1 MHASSI
7 CPACNQPGTFDEV
20 CSNCG
25 RNTASPQHRLLG
37 RPQLVAAIHSRVE
50 KEWRLASQKHSQLSL
65 PLQRF
70 AEKVLR
76 IAEKHVSGLATGDV
90 SPEQTVEQL
99 LDNLKWSDLFLTTA
113 CAAGDS
119 LAWEVFRRQYRS
131 VIHIAALKTS
141 TSASEAA
148 ELSDT
153 LLTDLFLPHESG
165 RGESK
170 IAQYHGL
177 GSLEGWIKVVV
188 HRMAIDQIRLHQR
201 DVSIEELEVELP
213 SNSAHGKA
221 DESIKERDT
230 HRARDMVSQCL
241 TTALEQLSAQ
251 ERLVLNLYY
260 LEGVNLKG
268 IGQFLK
274 AHESTASRLLD
285 RLKTQLQKSVNK
297 QLQEKFKVR
306 KTEVPHLIELAHGH
320 LEIDLKR
327 ILSQ

>member
-1 MHASSI
+1 M
-7 CPACNQPGTFDEV
+7 PE
-20 CSNCG
+20 
-25 RNTASPQHRLLG
+25 
-37 RPQLVAAIHSRVE
+37 LVAPIRVRVE
-50 KEWRLASQKHSQLSL
+50 REWHIASRTHSQVTL
-65 PLQRF
+65 PLQQF
-70 AEKVLR
+70 AEKVVR
-76 IAEKHVSGLATGDV
+76 VAEKHVSSLATGDV
-90 SPEQTVEQL
+90 SQEQTVLQL

-119 LAWEVFRRQYRS
+119 AAWEVFRRQYRS
-131 VIHIAALKTS
+131 VIHSAALKTS

-165 RGESK
+165 HGESK

-188 HRMAIDQIRLHQR
+188 HRMAIDQIRLHRR
-201 DVSIEELEVELP
+201 DVPIEELEGELP
-213 SNSAHGKA
+213 SNSAHSKA
-221 DESIKERDT
+221 DESIRERDT

-241 TTALEQLSAQ
+241 TAAFEQLTAQ

-260 LEGVNLKG
+260 LNGVNLKG

-274 AHESTASRLLD
+274 AHESTASRLIE
-285 RLKTQLQKSVNK
+285 RLKTQLQKSVKK

-306 KTEVPHLIELAHGH
+306 KTEVPHLIELAQGH
-320 LEIDLKR
+320 LEIDLKK
-327 ILSQ
+327 ILSR

>member
-1 MHASSI
+1 MHASSM
-7 CPACNQPGTFDEV
+7 CPACNLPRAVDEV
-20 CSNCG
+20 CPNCG
-25 RNTASPQHRLLG
+25 RDTALPRHSLLM
-37 RPQLVAAIHSRVE
+37 PELVAPIRVRVE
-50 KEWRLASQKHSQLSL
+50 REWHIASRTHSQVTL
-65 PLQRF
+65 PPQQF
-70 AEKVLR
+70 AEKVVR
-76 IAEKHVSGLATGDV
+76 VAEKHVSSLATGDV
-90 SPEQTVEQL
+90 SQEQTVLQL

-119 LAWEVFRRQYRS
+119 AAWEVFRTQYRS
-131 VIHIAALKTS
+131 VIHSAALKTS

-165 RGESK
+165 HGESK

-188 HRMAIDQIRLHQR
+188 HRMAIDQIRLHRR
-201 DVSIEELEVELP
+201 DVPIEELEGELP
-213 SNSAHGKA
+213 SNSAHSKA
-221 DESIKERDT
+221 DESIRERDT

-241 TTALEQLSAQ
+241 TAALEQLNAQ

-260 LEGVNLKG
+260 LNGVNLKG

-274 AHESTASRLLD
+274 AHESTASRLIE

-306 KTEVPHLIELAHGH
+306 KTEVPHLIELAQGH
-320 LEIDLKR
+320 LEIDLKK
-327 ILSQ
+327 ILSR

>member
-1 MHASSI
+1 MASR
-7 CPACNQPGTFDEV
+7 T
-20 CSNCG
+20 
-25 RNTASPQHRLLG
+25 
-37 RPQLVAAIHSRVE
+37 
-50 KEWRLASQKHSQLSL
+50 HSQVTL
-65 PLQRF
+65 PLQQF
-70 AEKVLR
+70 AEKVLQV
-76 IAEKHVSGLATGDV
+76 AEKHVSSLATADV
-90 SPEQTVEQL
+90 PQQETVLHL

-119 LAWEVFRRQYRS
+119 AAWEVFRRQYRS
-131 VIHIAALKTS
+131 VIHSAALKTS

-188 HRMAIDQIRLHQR
+188 HRMAIDQIRFHRR
-201 DVSIEELEVELP
+201 DVPIEDLEGELP
-213 SNSAHGKA
+213 SNSAHGRT

-230 HRARDMVSQCL
+230 HRACDMVSQCL

-260 LEGVNLKG
+260 LNGVNLKG

-274 AHESTASRLLD
+274 AHESTASRLIE
-285 RLKTQLQKSVNK
+285 RLKTQLHKSVNK
-297 QLQEKFKVR
+297 QLQEKFRVR
-306 KTEVPHLIELAHGH
+306 KTEVPHLIELAQGH
-320 LEIDLKR
+320 MEIDLKK

>member
-1 MHASSI
+1 MS
-7 CPACNQPGTFDEV
+7 E
-20 CSNCG
+20 
-25 RNTASPQHRLLG
+25 
-37 RPQLVAAIHSRVE
+37 LVTPIQTRVE
-50 KEWRLASQKHSQLSL
+50 REWHIASRTHSQVTL
-65 PLQRF
+65 PLQQF

-76 IAEKHVSGLATGDV
+76 VAEKHVSSLATEDV
-90 SPEQTVEQL
+90 SQKQTVLRL

-119 LAWEVFRRQYRS
+119 AAWEVFRRQFQS
-131 VIHIAALKTS
+131 VIHSAALKTS
-141 TSASEAA
+141 TNASEAA

-165 RGESK
+165 CGESK
-170 IAQYHGL
+170 ISQYHGL

-188 HRMAIDQIRLHQR
+188 HRMAIDQIRLHRR
-201 DVSIEELEVELP
+201 DVPIEDLEGELP
-213 SNSAHGKA
+213 SNSAHGRT

-260 LEGVNLKG
+260 LNGVNLKG

-274 AHESTASRLLD
+274 AHESTASRLIE
-285 RLKTQLQKSVNK
+285 RLKTQLNKSVNK

-306 KTEVPHLIELAHGH
+306 KTEVPHLIELAQGH
-320 LEIDLKR
+320 LEIDLKK

>member
-1 MHASSI
+1 MRASFI
-7 CPACNQPGTFDEV
+7 CPACNQPGTFAEV
-20 CSNCG
+20 CPICG
-25 RNTASPQHRLLG
+25 RNTALPQHSFLG
-37 RPQLVAAIHSRVE
+37 PELVAAIHSRVD
-50 KEWRLASQKHSQLSL
+50 KEWRLASQAHSQLSL
-65 PLQRF
+65 PLQQF
-70 AEKVLR
+70 AEKVLQ
-76 IAEKHVSGLATGDV
+76 IAEKHVSGLATGEG
-90 SPEQTVEQL
+90 SPEQGLGQL

-113 CAAGDS
+113 CASGDS
-119 LAWEVFRRQYRS
+119 LAWEGFRRQYRS
-131 VIHIAALKTS
+131 VIHAAALKTS
-141 TSASEAA
+141 TSAGEAA

-153 LLTDLFLPHESG
+153 LLTDLFLPQESG

-188 HRMAIDQIRLHQR
+188 HRMAIDQIRLHKR
-201 DVSIEELEVELP
+201 DVPMEELEVELP
-213 SNSAHGKA
+213 SNRGKA
-221 DESIKERDT
+221 DETVEEREI
-230 HRARDMVSQCL
+230 HRAREMVAQCL

-297 QLQEKFKVR
+297 QLQERFKVR
-306 KTEVPHLIELAHGH
+306 KTEVPHLIELAQGH
-320 LEIDLKR
+320 LEIDFKR

>member
-1 MHASSI
+1 MRASSM
-7 CPACNQPGTFDEV
+7 CPACNLPGAVDEV
-20 CSNCG
+20 CPNCG
-25 RNTASPQHRLLG
+25 RSTTLPRHSLLTPELVDPIHARAEREWHVASRT
-37 RPQLVAAIHSRVE
+37 
-50 KEWRLASQKHSQLSL
+50 HSQVTL
-65 PLQRF
+65 PLQQF
-70 AEKVLR
+70 AQKVVR
-76 IAEKHVSGLATGDV
+76 VAEKHVSSLATGDV
-90 SPEQTVEQL
+90 SQEQIVAQL

-119 LAWEVFRRQYRS
+119 LAWEVFRKQYRS
-131 VIHIAALKTS
+131 VIHSAALKTS
-141 TSASEAA
+141 ASASEAA

-188 HRMAIDQIRLHQR
+188 HRMAIDQIRLR
-201 DVSIEELEVELP
+201 RREVPIEELEVELP

-241 TTALEQLSAQ
+241 TTALEQLSSQ

-260 LEGVNLKG
+260 LKGVNLKG

-274 AHESTASRLLD
+274 AHESTASRLVEK
-285 RLKTQLQKSVNK
+285 LKTQLHKSVNK
-297 QLQEKFKVR
+297 QLQDRFKVR
-306 KTEVPHLIELAHGH
+306 KTEVSHLIELAQGH
-320 LEIDLKR
+320 LEIDLKK

>member
-1 MHASSI
+1 MCASSM
-7 CPACNQPGTFDEV
+7 CPACNLPAAADEV
-20 CSNCG
+20 CPNCG
-25 RNTASPQHRLLG
+25 RNAALPRHSLLMSE
-37 RPQLVAAIHSRVE
+37 LVASMQARVE
-50 KEWRLASQKHSQLSL
+50 TEWHVASRTYSQVIL
-65 PLQRF
+65 PLQQF
-70 AEKVLR
+70 AEKVLLV
-76 IAEKHVSGLATGDV
+76 AEKHVSRLATEDAQ
-90 SPEQTVEQL
+90 EQAVLQL
-99 LDNLKWSDLFLTTA
+99 FDNLRWSDLFLTTA

-119 LAWEVFRRQYRS
+119 AAWEVFRRQYRS
-131 VIHIAALKTS
+131 VIQIAALKAS
-141 TSASEAA
+141 ASASEAA

-153 LLTDLFLPHESG
+153 LLTDLFLPHESW

-188 HRMAIDQIRLHQR
+188 HRMAIDQIRLHRR
-201 DVSIEELEVELP
+201 DVPIEDLEGELP
-213 SNSAHGKA
+213 SNSAHGRT

-241 TTALEQLSAQ
+241 TTALEQLNAQ

-260 LEGVNLKG
+260 LNGVNLKG
-268 IGQFLK
+268 IAQFLK

-285 RLKTQLQKSVNK
+285 RLKTQLHKSVSN

-306 KTEVPHLIELAHGH
+306 KAEVPHLIELAQGH
-320 LEIDLKR
+320 IEIDLKR

>member
-1 MHASSI
+1 M
-7 CPACNQPGTFDEV
+7 PA
-20 CSNCG
+20 
-25 RNTASPQHRLLG
+25 
-37 RPQLVAAIHSRVE
+37 LVAPIHARVE
-50 KEWRLASQKHSQLSL
+50 REWHVASRTHSQVTL
-65 PLQRF
+65 PLQQF
-70 AEKVLR
+70 AEKVVR
-76 IAEKHVSGLATGDV
+76 VAEKHVSSLATADV
-90 SPEQTVEQL
+90 SQEQTVLQL

-119 LAWEVFRRQYRS
+119 AAWEVFGRQYRS
-131 VIHIAALKTS
+131 VIHSAALKTS

-188 HRMAIDQIRLHQR
+188 HRMAIDQIRLHRR
-201 DVSIEELEVELP
+201 DVPIEDLEGELP
-213 SNSAHGKA
+213 SNSAHGRT

-241 TTALEQLSAQ
+241 TTALEQLDAQ
-251 ERLVLNLYY
+251 ERLVLNLYF
-260 LEGVNLKG
+260 LNGVNLKG

-274 AHESTASRLLD
+274 AHESTASRLIE
-285 RLKTQLQKSVNK
+285 RLKTRLHKSVNK
-297 QLQEKFKVR
+297 QLQQKFKVR
-306 KTEVPHLIELAHGH
+306 RTEVPHLIELAQGH
-320 LEIDLKR
+320 LEIDLKK
-327 ILSQ
+327 ILSR

>member
-1 MHASSI
+1 M
-7 CPACNQPGTFDEV
+7 PA
-20 CSNCG
+20 
-25 RNTASPQHRLLG
+25 
-37 RPQLVAAIHSRVE
+37 LVAPIHARVE
-50 KEWRLASQKHSQLSL
+50 REWHVASRTHSQVTL
-65 PLQRF
+65 PLQQF
-70 AEKVLR
+70 AEKVVR
-76 IAEKHVSGLATGDV
+76 VAEKHVSSLATGDV
-90 SPEQTVEQL
+90 SQEQTVLQL

-113 CAAGDS
+113 CAAGDGA
-119 LAWEVFRRQYRS
+119 AWEVFRRQYRS
-131 VIHIAALKTS
+131 VIHSAALKTS

-188 HRMAIDQIRLHQR
+188 HRMAIDQIRLHRR
-201 DVSIEELEVELP
+201 DVPIEDLEGELP
-213 SNSAHGKA
+213 SNSAHGRT

-241 TTALEQLSAQ
+241 TTALEQLDAQ
-251 ERLVLNLYY
+251 ERLVLNLYF
-260 LEGVNLKG
+260 LNGVNLKG

-274 AHESTASRLLD
+274 AHESTASRLIE
-285 RLKTQLQKSVNK
+285 RLKTQLHKSVNK

-306 KTEVPHLIELAHGH
+306 KTEVPHLIELAQGH
-320 LEIDLKR
+320 LEIDLKK

>member
-1 MHASSI
+1 MHASSM
-7 CPACNQPGTFDEV
+7 CPACNLPRAVDEV
-20 CSNCG
+20 CPNCG
-25 RNTASPQHRLLG
+25 RNTELPRHSLSMPE
-37 RPQLVAAIHSRVE
+37 LVAPIRERVE
-50 KEWRLASQKHSQLSL
+50 REWHIASRTHSQVTL
-65 PLQRF
+65 PLQQF
-70 AEKVLR
+70 AEKVVR
-76 IAEKHVSGLATGDV
+76 VAEKHVSSLATGDV
-90 SPEQTVEQL
+90 SQEQTVLQL

-119 LAWEVFRRQYRS
+119 AAWEVFRTQYRS
-131 VIHIAALKTS
+131 VIHSAALKTS

-165 RGESK
+165 HGESK

-188 HRMAIDQIRLHQR
+188 HRMAIDQIRLHRR
-201 DVSIEELEVELP
+201 DVPIEELEGELP
-213 SNSAHGKA
+213 SNSAHSKA
-221 DESIKERDT
+221 DESIRERDT

-241 TTALEQLSAQ
+241 TAALEQLNAQ

-260 LEGVNLKG
+260 LNGVNLKG

-274 AHESTASRLLD
+274 AHESTASRLIE

-306 KTEVPHLIELAHGH
+306 KTEVPHLIELAQGH
-320 LEIDLKR
+320 LEIDLKK

>member
-1 MHASSI
+1 M
-7 CPACNQPGTFDEV
+7 CPACNLPGAVDEI
-20 CSNCG
+20 CPNCG
-25 RNTASPQHRLLG
+25 RNTALPWPNLLLSE
-37 RPQLVAAIHSRVE
+37 RVTPIQTRVE
-50 KEWRLASQKHSQLSL
+50 REWHIASRTHSQVTL
-65 PLQRF
+65 PLQQF

-76 IAEKHVSGLATGDV
+76 VAEKHVSTLATEDV
-90 SPEQTVEQL
+90 SQKQTVLQL

-119 LAWEVFRRQYRS
+119 AAWEVFRRQYRS
-131 VIHIAALKTS
+131 VIHSAALKTS

-188 HRMAIDQIRLHQR
+188 HRMAIDQIRLHRR
-201 DVSIEELEVELP
+201 DVPIEDLEGELP
-213 SNSAHGKA
+213 SNSAHGRT

-241 TTALEQLSAQ
+241 TTALEQLTAH

-260 LEGVNLKG
+260 LKGVNLKG

-274 AHESTASRLLD
+274 AHESTASRLIE
-285 RLKTQLQKSVNK
+285 RLKTQLHKSVNK

-306 KTEVPHLIELAHGH
+306 KMEVPHLIELAQGH
-320 LEIDLKR
+320 LEIDLKK

>member
-1 MHASSI
+1 MQASSM
-7 CPACNQPGTFDEV
+7 CPACNLPGGTDEV
-20 CSNCG
+20 CPSCG
-25 RNTASPQHRLLG
+25 RNTALPTVDGSLG
-37 RPQLVAAIHSRVE
+37 AEVVDAIHARAE
-50 KEWRLASQKHSQLSL
+50 KQWRLACETHPHVSLSSR
-65 PLQRF
+65 QF
-70 AEKVLR
+70 AEKVVR
-76 IAEKHVSGLATGDV
+76 IAEKHVSGLATADV
-90 SPEQTVEQL
+90 TAAHVVGEFLE
-99 LDNLKWSDLFLTTA
+99 NLKWSDLFLTTA

-119 LAWEVFRRQYRS
+119 AAWEVFRRQYRS
-131 VIHIAALKTS
+131 VIQFAALKTS

-201 DVSIEELEVELP
+201 DVPIEELEVELP
-213 SNSAHGKA
+213 ANNTHASA
-221 DESIKERDT
+221 DESIKERDAR
-230 HRARDMVSQCL
+230 RARDLVTQCL
-241 TTALEQLSAQ
+241 TSALEQLNVQ

-268 IGQFLK
+268 IALFLK

-285 RLKTQLQKSVNK
+285 RLRAQLQKSVNK
-297 QLQEKFKVR
+297 QLHERFKVR
-306 KTEVPHLIELAHGH
+306 KTEVPHLIQLAQGD
-320 LEIDLKR
+320 LDIDLKK

>member
-1 MHASSI
+1 M
-7 CPACNQPGTFDEV
+7 CPACNLPGAVDEI
-20 CSNCG
+20 CPNCG
-25 RNTASPQHRLLG
+25 RNTALPWPSLLMSE
-37 RPQLVAAIHSRVE
+37 LVTPIQARVE
-50 KEWRLASQKHSQLSL
+50 REWHIASRTHSQVTL
-65 PLQRF
+65 PLQQF

-76 IAEKHVSGLATGDV
+76 VAEKHVSILATEDAQ
-90 SPEQTVEQL
+90 EQTVLQL

-119 LAWEVFRRQYRS
+119 AAWEVFRRQYRS
-131 VIHIAALKTS
+131 VIHSAALKTS

-188 HRMAIDQIRLHQR
+188 HRMAIDQIRLHRR
-201 DVSIEELEVELP
+201 DVPIEELEVELP
-213 SNSAHGKA
+213 SNSTHGRT

-241 TTALEQLSAQ
+241 TTALEQLNAQ

-260 LEGVNLKG
+260 LKGVNLKG

-274 AHESTASRLLD
+274 AHESTASRLIE
-285 RLKTQLQKSVNK
+285 RLKTQLHKSVNK

-306 KTEVPHLIELAHGH
+306 KMEVPHLIELAQGH
-320 LEIDLKR
+320 LEIDLKK

>member
-1 MHASSI
+1 MCASSL
-7 CPACNQPGTFDEV
+7 CPACNLPGAVNEV
-20 CSNCG
+20 CPNCG
-25 RNTASPQHRLLG
+25 RSTTLPRHGLL
-37 RPQLVAAIHSRVE
+37 RPELVAPVHARVE
-50 KEWRLASQKHSQLSL
+50 REWHMASRTHSQVTL
-65 PLQRF
+65 PLQQF

-76 IAEKHVSGLATGDV
+76 VAEKHVSILATADV
-90 SPEQTVEQL
+90 SQDQAVLQL

-119 LAWEVFRRQYRS
+119 AAWEVFRRQYRS
-131 VIHIAALKTS
+131 VIHSAALKTS
-141 TSASEAA
+141 TSASEAV

-170 IAQYHGL
+170 IAQYHGF

-188 HRMAIDQIRLHQR
+188 HRMAIDQIRFHRR
-201 DVSIEELEVELP
+201 DVPIEDLEGELP
-213 SNSAHGKA
+213 SNSAHGRT

-260 LEGVNLKG
+260 LNGVNLKG

-274 AHESTASRLLD
+274 AHESTASRLIE
-285 RLKTQLQKSVNK
+285 RLKTQLHKSVNK
-297 QLQEKFKVR
+297 QLQDKFKVR
-306 KTEVPHLIELAHGH
+306 KTEVPHLIELAQGH
-320 LEIDLKR
+320 MEIDLKK

>member
-1 MHASSI
+1 MS
-7 CPACNQPGTFDEV
+7 E
-20 CSNCG
+20 
-25 RNTASPQHRLLG
+25 
-37 RPQLVAAIHSRVE
+37 LVASMQARVE
-50 KEWRLASQKHSQLSL
+50 TEWHVASRTYSQVTL
-65 PLQRF
+65 PLQQF
-70 AEKVLR
+70 AKKVLLV
-76 IAEKHVSGLATGDV
+76 AEKHVSRLATEDAQ
-90 SPEQTVEQL
+90 EQAVLQL
-99 LDNLKWSDLFLTTA
+99 FDNLRWSDLFLTTA

-119 LAWEVFRRQYRS
+119 AAWEVFRRQYRS
-131 VIHIAALKTS
+131 VIQIAALKAS
-141 TSASEAA
+141 ASASEAA

-188 HRMAIDQIRLHQR
+188 HRMAIDQIRLHRR
-201 DVSIEELEVELP
+201 DVPIEDLEGELP
-213 SNSAHGKA
+213 SNSAHGRT

-241 TTALEQLSAQ
+241 TTALEQLNAK

-260 LEGVNLKG
+260 LNGVNLKG
-268 IGQFLK
+268 IAQFLK

-285 RLKTQLQKSVNK
+285 RLKTQLHKSVSK

-306 KTEVPHLIELAHGH
+306 KAEVPLLIELALGH
-320 LEIDLKR
+320 IEIDLKR

>member
-1 MHASSI
+1 M
-7 CPACNQPGTFDEV
+7 CPACALPGAVDAV
-20 CSNCG
+20 CPNCG
-25 RNTASPQHRLLG
+25 RNMALPRHRLLM
-37 RPQLVAAIHSRVE
+37 PELVAPIQARVE
-50 KEWRLASQKHSQLSL
+50 TEWHVASRTYSQVTL
-65 PLQRF
+65 PLQQF
-70 AEKVLR
+70 AEKVVR
-76 IAEKHVSGLATGDV
+76 VVEKQVASLSRGEVSQ
-90 SPEQTVEQL
+90 EETVQQL
-99 LDNLKWSDLFLTTA
+99 LDTLKWSDLFLTTA

-119 LAWEVFRRQYRS
+119 AAWEVFRRQYRS
-131 VIHIAALKTS
+131 VIQTAALKAS

-188 HRMAIDQIRLHQR
+188 HRMAIDQIRLHRR
-201 DVSIEELEVELP
+201 DVPIEDMEAELP
-213 SNSAHGKA
+213 SNSAHGRA

-230 HRARDMVSQCL
+230 HRAREMVSQCL
-241 TTALEQLSAQ
+241 TTALEQLNAQ

-260 LEGVNLKG
+260 LNGVNLKG

-274 AHESTASRLLD
+274 AHESTASRLIE
-285 RLKTQLQKSVNK
+285 RLKTQLHKSVNK
-297 QLQEKFKVR
+297 QLQDKFKVR
-306 KTEVPHLIELAHGH
+306 KTEVPHLIELAQGH
-320 LEIDLKR
+320 LEIDLKK

>member
-1 MHASSI
+1 M
-7 CPACNQPGTFDEV
+7 CPACNLPGAVDEV
-20 CSNCG
+20 CPNCG
-25 RNTASPQHRLLG
+25 RSTALPRHRLL
-37 RPQLVAAIHSRVE
+37 RPELLSPIQARVE
-50 KEWRLASQKHSQLSL
+50 KEWHAASRTHSQLAL
-65 PLQRF
+65 PLQQF
-70 AEKVLR
+70 AEKVVR
-76 IAEKHVSGLATGDV
+76 IAEKHVSSLAMGDV
-90 SPEQTVEQL
+90 SQEQIVLHL
-99 LDNLKWSDLFLTTA
+99 LDNLKWPDLFLTTA
-113 CAAGDS
+113 CAAGDGV
-119 LAWEVFRRQYRS
+119 AWEVFRREYRS

-188 HRMAIDQIRLHQR
+188 HRMAIDRIRLHQR
-201 DVSIEELEVELP
+201 DVPIEELEVELP
-213 SNSAHGKA
+213 SNSADGKP
-221 DESIKERDT
+221 DESIVERDT

-241 TTALEQLSAQ
+241 TLALEQLSPQ

-268 IGQFLK
+268 IGQILK

-285 RLKTQLQKSVNK
+285 RLKAQLHKSVKK

-306 KTEVPHLIELAHGH
+306 KTEVPHLIELAQGH
-320 LEIDLKR
+320 LEIDLKK